1 MNKLFF
7 ASMFT
12 QCTLFSVIILY
23 NRSGYSAKRRKGCGS
38 MAVLTLRS
46 EEMNT
51 FPAILREFASYKSV
65 IEGCTEK
72 TVCEYLSDLRTF
84 FRYLEARRLRID
96 FESEDFFKID
106 ISSISIDDIRKIT
119 GSDVYEFM
127 LYAGQNRNNGWSAK
141 SRKLSTLK
149 VFFKY
154 LHIHKRLLEKD
165 PTEDIGAPRR
175 HTTLP
180 KFLTLDE
187 SIMLLEAV
195 KNDTE
200 SKTQA
205 RDFAI
210 VTLFLNC
217 GMRLSELVG
226 IDLTDLDR
234 ELKSLRVTGKGNKE
248 RVVYLNNACRAAL
261 MEYIY
266 ERQKDET
273 SSIKTMAFFLSSRKT
288 RISNKTVQWMVYKYL
303 DAAGLS
309 GRGLSVHK
317 LRHTAATLMYQ
328 SGEVDVR
335 VLKDIL
341 GHAQLNT
348 TQIYTHVSDENMENA
363 VAANPLASVKIRKA
377 KRPPSDED

>member
-1 MNKLFF
+1 
-7 ASMFT
+7 
-12 QCTLFSVIILY
+12 
-23 NRSGYSAKRRKGCGS
+23 
-38 MAVLTLRS
+38 MAVLTLKS
-46 EEMNT
+46 QEMNS
-51 FPAILREFASYKSV
+51 FPSFLREFASYKSV

-84 FRYLEARRLRID
+84 FRYLEARKSGTALEGEE
-96 FESEDFFKID
+96 FTETD
-106 ISSISIDDIRKIT
+106 ISRVSVDDVRAIT

-127 LYAGQNRNNGWSAK
+127 LYAGENRGNGWSAK

-154 LHIHKRLLEKD
+154 MHIHKRLIEKD

-175 HTTLP
+175 HTSLP
-180 KFLTLDE
+180 KFLTLEE
-187 SIMLLEAV
+187 SVMLLEAV

-200 SKTQA
+200 SKTTV

-226 IDLTDLDR
+226 IDLTDIDR
-234 ELKSLRVTGKGNKE
+234 DMRSLRVIGKGNKE
-248 RVVYLNNACRAAL
+248 RVIYLNDACRKAL
-261 MEYIY
+261 VEYIAD
-266 ERQKDET
+266 RQKDET
-273 SSIKTMAFFLSSRKT
+273 SAVKTMALFLSARKA
-288 RISNKTVQWMVYKYL
+288 RISVKTVQWMVYKYL
-303 DAAGLS
+303 DAAGLG

-363 VAANPLASVKIRKA
+363 VAANPLARVTVKKKKKPA
-377 KRPPSDED
+377 DDED

>member
-1 MNKLFF
+1 
-7 ASMFT
+7 
-12 QCTLFSVIILY
+12 
-23 NRSGYSAKRRKGCGS
+23 

-46 EEMNT
+46 EEMNA
-51 FPAILREFASYKSV
+51 FPSVLREFASYKSV

-96 FESEDFFKID
+96 YESEEFTAID
-106 ISSISIDDIRKIT
+106 ISAITIDDIRRIT
-119 GSDVYEFM
+119 GTDIYEFM
-127 LYAGQNRNNGWSAK
+127 LYAGQNRGNGWSAK

-154 LHIHKRLLEKD
+154 LHIHKRLIERD

-175 HTTLP
+175 RTTLP
-180 KFLTLDE
+180 KFLSLKE
-187 SIMLLEAV
+187 SISLLETI
-195 KNDTE
+195 KNDPE
-200 SKTQA
+200 SKTVT

-226 IDLTDLDR
+226 INLTDLDK
-234 ELKSLRVTGKGNKE
+234 ELKSLRVLGKGGKE
-248 RVVYLNNACRAAL
+248 RVIYLNNACRAAL

-273 SSIKTMAFFLSSRKT
+273 SSIKTMALFLSSRKT

-303 DAAGLS
+303 DMAGLS

-328 SGEVDVR
+328 SGAVDVR

-348 TQIYTHVSDENMENA
+348 TQIYTHVSDENMESA
-363 VAANPLASVKIRKA
+363 VAANPLAGIKIKRERK
-377 KRPPSDED
+377 PPSDEE